1 MEYYDTVTAPAL
13 NNKKIVLYWDGE
25 DKSTIRPETGDER
38 HDRIRQEKKGK
49 E

>member
-13 NNKKIVLYWDGE
+13 NNKKIVRYWDGE
-25 DKSTIRPETGDER
+25 NEDSIRNETGDER
-38 HDRIRQEKKGK
+38 HDRLRQEKKGK